1 MKTNDLRYIRTKK
14 AIKDA
19 IYQLFLQHTFEEI
32 TVKKICEK
40 ANISRSA
47 FYLHYE
53 DKYDLMKQLQIEFIQ
68 KGKEIFDKTI
78 TKGKRA
84 MMLQMLYYFKEEGD
98 LFGLAL
104 TKNQSPEL
112 TAIIKKSI
120 EQNAIDNIL
129 PHLTI
134 KITNQTQEKYFLS
147 FVSSAL
153 LGVLAEWTLSGKKES
168 PEEIVAI
175 VEQIISYEYIQ

>member
-78 TKGKRA
+78 TKGKRE

-112 TAIIKKSI
+112 TAIIK
-120 EQNAIDNIL
+120 
-129 PHLTI
+129 
-134 KITNQTQEKYFLS
+134 
-147 FVSSAL
+147 
-153 LGVLAEWTLSGKKES
+153 
-168 PEEIVAI
+168 
-175 VEQIISYEYIQ
+175 